1 MNACKKRV
9 FIGEALLVWSGF
21 PVPYLDGKS
30 DRSRLKRGVFQI
42 PDKRQVDVGFEKP
55 IQIVSSLVPYYT
67 AEEIKDTKLIVL
79 VNLEPAK
86 FRGEVSEG
94 MLLCAEKESENKVV
108 LLTVEKDIDA
118 GSPVT

>member
-1 MNACKKRV
+1 MEKVTFKDWQNLQLRV
-9 FIGEALLVWSGF
+9 
-21 PVPYLDGKS
+21 GKVLEIEKLEGS
-30 DRSRLKRGVFQI
+30 DKLYKM
-42 PDKRQVDVGFEKP
+42 QVDVGFEKP

-94 MLLCAEKESENKVV
+94 MLLCAEKEEGDEVV
-108 LLTVEKDIDA
+108 LLTVQKDIEA